1 MHQGRVEFI
10 AEVRR
15 DGSPVGSGPVS
26 PASCFEDAFF
36 YGVLAGRYAN
46 DGRMPDFAVVPSFED
61 STPPRVAGL
70 TLYLGEAPAGTY
82 DSEVFV
88 PQARALIQDL
98 VREGRVEPGTKLEW
112 SVAAREPSSAGR
124 RFSAR
129 VSRSP
134 YPFWPEALPELEP
147 GSLAVEI
154 EAAVLEALRAEVV
167 AAGAVERAALL
178 VGRLLHDADR
188 GAVLIRVTAK
198 IDVEVGPGGAS
209 RAHFAFGPTSF
220 LSARR
225 RAQRRRDGTV
235 VVGWGHTH
243 PPCQHCVDTPSC
255 AVETIC
261 FSADDEEVHSSAFPS
276 SYMLGLVAGKLG
288 HLPATRPGF
297 RLYGW
302 EGGRLAEC
310 SFAVSGEPR
319 E

>member
-1 MHQGRVEFI
+1 MPQGRVEFI

-15 DGSPVGSGPVS
+15 DGSPVGSGPVT
-26 PASCFEDAFF
+26 PAPCFEDAFF

-46 DGRMPDFAVVPSFED
+46 DGRMPEFEAVPSFAD
-61 STPPRVAGL
+61 STVSRVEGL
-70 TLYLGEAPAGTY
+70 ELYVGEAPAGSY
-82 DSEVFV
+82 DAEIFV

-98 VREGRVEPGTKLEW
+98 ARQGRVEPGTKLEW
-112 SVAAREPSSAGR
+112 SVAARESSSAGR

-134 YPFWPEALPELEP
+134 YPFWPESLPELES

-154 EAAVLEALRAEVV
+154 EPAVLEALRTEVLAE
-167 AAGAVERAALL
+167 GAVERAALL

-188 GAVLIRVTAK
+188 GAALIRVTGK
-198 IDVEVGPGGAS
+198 VDVEVGPGGAS
-209 RAHFAFGPTSF
+209 RAHFSFGSDSF
-220 LSARR
+220 LSARA
-225 RAQRRRDGTV
+225 RAERRRDGTV
-235 VVGWGHTH
+235 LVGWGHTH

-276 SYMLGLVAGKLG
+276 SYMVGLVAGKLG

-302 EGGRLAEC
+302 KRGKLAER
-310 SFAVSGEPR
+310 SFAVSGEQR
-319 E
+319 G